1 MAQSHAQ
8 WQLQQDTLTLT
19 GALDRDSVPSLWA
32 FAQQW
37 KPSQKELECSLEEI
51 ERVDS
56 AGMVMLI
63 HLLEHAKKQNCH
75 IMLSFVPAQLRTLFQ
90 LSNVESLVVKHIKN
104 YQG

>member
-1 MAQSHAQ
+1 MAQSHSQ
-8 WQLQQDTLTLT
+8 WHLQADILKLT

-32 FAQQW
+32 VAQQW
-37 KPSQKELECSLEEI
+37 GPSQTELECSLQEI
-51 ERVDS
+51 ERIDS

-90 LSNVESLVVKHIKN
+90 LSNVESLVAKHIQN

>member
-1 MAQSHAQ
+1 MKQSDSQ
-8 WQLQQDTLTLT
+8 WNMTTNILKLS

-32 FAQQW
+32 QAQQW
-37 KPSQKELECSLEEI
+37 QPAQGEFECSLQDV

-63 HLLEHAKKQNCH
+63 HLIEHAKKQNCH
-75 IMLSFVPAQLRTLFQ
+75 IMLSSVPAQLRTLFQ
-90 LSNVESLVVKHIKN
+90 LSNVESLVDKHIKN

>member
-1 MAQSHAQ
+1 MEQ
-8 WQLQQDTLTLT
+8 WHLQAGILKLT
-19 GALDRDSVPSLWA
+19 GALDRETVPALWVE
-32 FAQQW
+32 AQKWQ
-37 KPSQKELECSLEEI
+37 PSQTELECSLLDI

-90 LSNVESLVVKHIKN
+90 LSLSLIHI
-104 YQG
+104 